1 MEEKKYAFYSTENI
15 RKMLESGT
23 IENMHIAEITQ
34 KQGEDITLHG
44 TPMYDIETTLT
55 DIQTGKQYY
64 HSHYDEHHMNK
75 VDFIGFDEVN
85 ARMQQLNKQTDRKI
99 EELQNEIQRLEKQ
112 KEAYMSVEKTLN
124 EKMDYFLH
132 SGVRNNKQE
141 HLSEKRHVLYAKF
154 NARQIRQHFDH
165 PSKVD
170 RDGNPLKMVNIMIP
184 SKDFRFFRFGK
195 DSHGFERDDI
205 QAYWTSIKALVRT
218 DQDKDGNAKKNGKRY
233 IYLNKNTDD
242 PVYKICFEP
251 QKNEEG
257 AFVEPE
263 PVYLNAKQLSQI
275 YNEQYLIGKE
285 RRKERDPNKMLEENK
300 EPSREKKKQS
310 IGEER

>member
-1 MEEKKYAFYSTENI
+1 MEDKKYAFYSTENI
-15 RKMLESGT
+15 RKKLESGT
-23 IENMHIAEITQ
+23 IENMHIAEISQ
-34 KQGEDITLHG
+34 KQGEDISHHG
-44 TPMYDIETTLT
+44 TPMYDIETILT
-55 DIQTGKQYY
+55 DIQTGKQYH

-75 VDFIGFDEVN
+75 IDFIGFDEVN
-85 ARMQQLNKQTDRKI
+85 ASMQKLKTQTDRKI

-112 KEAYMSVEKTLN
+112 KEAYMAVEKTLN
-124 EKMDYFLH
+124 EKMDSLLH
-132 SGVRNNKQE
+132 SGGLIKNE
-141 HLSEKRHVLYAKF
+141 PTSEKTHVLYAKF

-170 RDGNPLKMVNIMIP
+170 RDGKPLKMVNIMIP

-233 IYLNKNTDD
+233 IYLNKNTED

-251 QKNEEG
+251 QKDENG

-300 EPSREKKKQS
+300 EQKKESRKQS
-310 IGEER
+310 VGKER